1 MWHRPRGNGT
11 QPISGET
18 LTTTNSGVARHR
30 GPPVTTEAPRRRTH
44 ALPPVGNGDRPPRR
58 GARSRTVSPSTRGR
72 WAAPWPRCAG
82 QAPIDAQILAGR
94 STGDQVE
101 PTRVGARRAGA
112 LDQLRPTGGRSAG
125 LDALLPLLVARVERP
140 PRPQAARSRK
150 VSPRAPPGPLSATAS
165 PSRYA
170 KPDRDDLVYV
180 AGRDPTGA
188 RGGPDIREV
197 CDPRDDR
204 PSEPS
209 TRCPGTLAGSS
220 TDERP
225 RLAGPVGG
233 RRAVRPRPAQ
243 QSPPES
249 PPPAQARQLRPRCR
263 SAVRNSF
270 RGGGPPFH
278 PRLQGLGSPTA
289 RTPAVLAAG
298 RPASASLARRG
309 RCSSLRRARPEGRA
323 RR

>member
-170 KPDRDDLVYV
+170 KPDRDDLVDV

-233 RRAVRPRPAQ
+233 RRAVRPRESPVRPRLQLRTAGWRSREHGLASSPARRLPRPG
-243 QSPPES
+243 PPGAHQKHAPDRPS
-249 PPPAQARQLRPRCR
+249 PPPPPAPRETEGRRVARSRRR
-263 SAVRNSF
+263 SA
-270 RGGGPPFH
+270 GPP
-278 PRLQGLGSPTA
+278 PERPTA
-289 RTPAVLAAG
+289 P
-298 RPASASLARRG
+298 RR
-309 RCSSLRRARPEGRA
+309 
-323 RR
+323 